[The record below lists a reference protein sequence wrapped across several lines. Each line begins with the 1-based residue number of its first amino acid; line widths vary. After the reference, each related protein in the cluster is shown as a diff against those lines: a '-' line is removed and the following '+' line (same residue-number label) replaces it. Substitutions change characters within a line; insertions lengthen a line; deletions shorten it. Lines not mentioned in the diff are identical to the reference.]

1 MIIYG
6 IKFYTIVGH
15 MREILMC
22 YISTI
27 ERAKERGISYRIE
40 T

>member
-6 IKFYTIVGH
+6 IYLYTIVGH

-22 YISTI
+22 YIST
-27 ERAKERGISYRIE
+27 KESGPKNVL
-40 T
+40 